1 HVAAT
6 HNFTPALLNRVSQI
20 YPKRPDRS
28 VLAGRAVLDG
38 RIAHVPDLLADPE
51 YWHEGALAGNWR
63 AGLAVP
69 MLRDGKPVGAISVGK
84 AEAVPF
90 SERQIQLLTTFADQ
104 AMIAIENVRLFD
116 EVQARTRELAHSV
129 EGLQALGEVTQ
140 AVNSTLDL

>member
-1 HVAAT
+1 MAPGSREKLAGARLHEDGGRARADRAT

-28 VLAGRAVLDG
+28 TLAGRAVLDG
-38 RIAHVPDLLADPE
+38 RIAHVRDVIADPDYSRE
-51 YWHEGALAGNWR
+51 FALAGNWR
-63 AGLAVP
+63 AAVAVP

-104 AMIAIENVRLFD
+104 AVIAIENVRL
-116 EVQARTRELAHSV
+116 
-129 EGLQALGEVTQ
+129 
-140 AVNSTLDL
+140 